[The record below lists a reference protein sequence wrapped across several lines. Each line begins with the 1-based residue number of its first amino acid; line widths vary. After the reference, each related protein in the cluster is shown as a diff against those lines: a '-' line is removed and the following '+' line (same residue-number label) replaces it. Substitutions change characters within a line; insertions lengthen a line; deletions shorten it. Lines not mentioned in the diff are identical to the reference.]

1 VGKLTGYSMDW
12 TDVESAMR
20 FVMQTQEGRVGLT
33 ISPRGI
39 GATGGFDTSVYITW
53 DTLPNTMQVDRLSV
67 NGSWPCDEHGS
78 LEGHILNGIYRLD
91 AMIDREM
98 RKNNGTT

>member
-20 FVMQTQEGRVGLT
+20 FVSATQEGRVGLT

-39 GATGGFDTSVYITW
+39 GASGGLDTSVFMTW
-53 DTLPNTMQVDRLSV
+53 DVLPDTMQVDRLSV
-67 NGSWPCDEHGS
+67 NGVWPCDEHGT
-78 LEGHILNGIYRLD
+78 LEAHILNSIYRLD
-91 AMIDREM
+91 AMIYKEVRD
-98 RKNNGTT
+98 TTNMT